1 HSLDRRLWH
10 GMQIIDG
17 VHEQIIGLGTIDLLP
32 NNIGLLWDSI
42 QQQAITEMAILPAW
56 LWIIAFALQL
66 YFDFS
71 GYSDMAIGL
80 GKMLGF
86 NFPANFRYP
95 YISKSV
101 AEFWRRWH
109 ISLGSWFRDYVY
121 IPLGG
126 SRVGRFKLYRNL

>member
-1 HSLDRRLWH
+1 
-10 GMQIIDG
+10 M
-17 VHEQIIGLGTIDLLP
+17 
-32 NNIGLLWDSI
+32 
-42 QQQAITEMAILPAW
+42 AEMAILTAW
-56 LWIIAFALQL
+56 LGIIAFALQL

-71 GYSDMAIGL
+71 GYTDMAIGL

-86 NFPANFRYP
+86 NFPVNFRYP

-109 ISLGSWFRDYVY
+109 ISLGAWFRDYVY

-126 SRVGRFKLYRNL
+126 SRVGRFKLYRNLLIVRSEESRVGKR